1 MIRLIFASAALVVVS
16 VLCSV
21 NTFAEGPGDD
31 VPGRFDEYE
40 LLMLERPRLSLMKMQ
55 ELEFPEGLVELWM
68 RALKRNEPELQRL
81 IIDTM
86 AMAFEEDLQGLE
98 VAVEEL
104 VKLASA
110 EKQDLDVVRASLQT
124 LIVLDVRDQQQL
136 FAQLA
141 AAKGAAVSEIVEPA
155 LANWRSDVMQ
165 DAWITR
171 VKEQAASPSQMMLAM
186 NGLAAIDATGAN
198 DALKSLVQNTSA
210 LRKLRLA
217 AAQVLGIVAPEDQLV
232 LASEL
237 EKRSS
242 EQFLDALL
250 GLALIGGVDSDEAVA
265 ILQKFVGNENSA
277 VQALALGHL
286 YRIDYKLVVPHV
298 GTLLDSRDVNVRLW
312 CAKALVDGRKS
323 EDVAALAGLLNDV
336 NPGLRTFVANSLT
349 DFSKDQELKPL
360 VLREVE
366 KVLAGDNWRGC
377 EQACVVFGKIDH
389 EPAAERMVELLGHP
403 RGDVK
408 VAAAWGLTQLRVA
421 DVLSDMLDH
430 AESVYEGLK
439 SGQLNAR
446 MPGVTFHLAH
456 LCLAFGDQGYTAAE
470 PLLLKLVP
478 KSYDYG
484 QYPRPAAVWSLGV
497 FHENDPQPK
506 LVSSFVERLQ
516 DDEGM
521 VPEIEL
527 VRIMCAVSLGR
538 MNAEA
543 AKDALAEYAVNT
555 NMLASAT
562 RWGIEEITGEA
573 VPLPSHQPTT
583 NTKNQWFLT
592 PLTP

>member
-1 MIRLIFASAALVVVS
+1 MIRMIFGIAVIVVLS
-16 VLCSV
+16 LGCSLDA
-21 NTFAEGPGDD
+21 FAEGPGDN

-55 ELEFPEGLVELWM
+55 DLEFPEGLVELWM
-68 RALKRNEPELQRL
+68 RALKRKEPELQRL

-86 AMAFEEDLQGLE
+86 AMAFEEKLQGLD

-110 EKQDLDVVRASLQT
+110 DKQDLDVVRAALQT
-124 LIVLDVRDQQQL
+124 LIVLDVRDQTQL
-136 FAQLA
+136 FADLA
-141 AAKGAAVSEIVEPA
+141 AAKGAAISEIVEPA
-155 LANWRSDVMQ
+155 LANWQSKVMQ
-165 DAWITR
+165 DAWIAR
-171 VKEQAASPSQMMLAM
+171 VKEQAASPSQMMLAIT
-186 NGLAAIDATGAN
+186 GLAEIGSTGAN
-198 DALKSLVQNTSA
+198 EALQSLVLNTSA
-210 LRKLRLA
+210 LRQLRMA
-217 AAQVLGIVAPEDQLV
+217 AASALGTVAPEEQLT
-232 LASEL
+232 LSSNLQKGAS
-237 EKRSS
+237 K
-242 EQFLDALL
+242 QIVDALL
-250 GLALIGGVDSDEAVA
+250 GLALIDGNDSAEAVE
-265 ILQKFVGNENSA
+265 ILQKSVGNENSV
-277 VQALALGHL
+277 VQSLALGHL
-286 YRIDYKLVVPHV
+286 YRVDYKLVVPHV
-298 GTLLDSRDVNVRLW
+298 SRLLDSRDVNVRRW
-312 CAKALVDGRKS
+312 CAKALVDGRKA
-323 EDVAALAGLLNDV
+323 EDLAAVAGLLNDV
-336 NPGLRTFVANSLT
+336 NPGLRTFAATSLV
-349 DFSKDQELKPL
+349 DFAEDQELKPL
-360 VLREVE
+360 VLSEVE
-366 KVLAGDNWRGC
+366 KVIAGDNWRGC

-389 EPAAERMVELLGHP
+389 EPSADRMVELLGHP

-421 DVLSDMLDH
+421 EVLPDMLDH
-430 AESVYEGLK
+430 ADSVYEGLK
-439 SGQLNAR
+439 SGELNAR

-456 LCLAFGDQGYTAAE
+456 LCLAFGDQSYTAAE

-497 FHENDPQPK
+497 FHKDDPEPK
-506 LVSSFVERLQ
+506 LVSSLVERLQ

-527 VRIMCAVSLGR
+527 VRIMCAVALGR
-538 MNAEA
+538 MNAES

-573 VPLPSHQPTT
+573 VPLPPQKPTT

>member
-1 MIRLIFASAALVVVS
+1 MIRLIFGIAVIVVLS
-16 VLCSV
+16 MGCSL
-21 NTFAEGPGDD
+21 NAFAEGPGDN

-55 ELEFPEGLVELWM
+55 DLEFPEGLVELWM
-68 RALKRNEPELQRL
+68 RALKRKEPELQRL

-86 AMAFEEDLQGLE
+86 AMAFEEKLQGLD

-110 EKQDLDVVRASLQT
+110 DKQDLDVVRAALQT
-124 LIVLDVRDQQQL
+124 LIVLDVRDQTQL
-136 FAQLA
+136 FADLA
-141 AAKGAAVSEIVEPA
+141 AAKGAAISEIVEPA
-155 LANWRSDVMQ
+155 LANWQSKVMQ
-165 DAWITR
+165 DAWIAR
-171 VKEQAASPSQMMLAM
+171 VKEQAASPSQMMLAIT
-186 NGLAAIDATGAN
+186 GLAEIGSTGAN
-198 DALKSLVQNTSA
+198 EALQSLVLNTSA
-210 LRKLRLA
+210 LRQLRMA
-217 AAQVLGIVAPEDQLV
+217 AASALGTVAPEEQLT
-232 LASEL
+232 LSSNLQKAAS
-237 EKRSS
+237 K
-242 EQFLDALL
+242 QIVDALL
-250 GLALIGGVDSDEAVA
+250 GLALIDGNDSAEAVE
-265 ILQKFVGNENSA
+265 ILQKSVGNENSV
-277 VQALALGHL
+277 VQSLALGHL
-286 YRIDYKLVVPHV
+286 YRVDYKLVVPHV
-298 GTLLDSRDVNVRLW
+298 SRLLDSRDVNVRRW
-312 CAKALVDGRKS
+312 CAKALVDGRKA
-323 EDVAALAGLLNDV
+323 EDVAAVAGLLNDV
-336 NPGLRTFVANSLT
+336 NPGLRTFAATSLV
-349 DFSKDQELKPL
+349 DFAEDQELKPL
-360 VLREVE
+360 VLSEVE
-366 KVLAGDNWRGC
+366 KVIAGDNWRGC

-389 EPAAERMVELLGHP
+389 EPSADRMVELLGHP

-421 DVLSDMLDH
+421 EVLPDMLDH
-430 AESVYEGLK
+430 ADSVYEGLK
-439 SGQLNAR
+439 SGELNAR

-456 LCLAFGDQGYTAAE
+456 LCLAFGDQSYTAAE

-497 FHENDPQPK
+497 FHKDDPEPK
-506 LVSSFVERLQ
+506 LVSSLVERLQ

-527 VRIMCAVSLGR
+527 VRIMCAVALGR
-538 MNAEA
+538 MNAES

-573 VPLPSHQPTT
+573 VPLPPQKPTT